1 MFSGSRG
8 DDQVPKHEKL
18 QNRMNASEGSLG
30 AVGNDTVSI
39 TKPQTNNQG
48 ELQCQYDDVIQD
60 SRKCPRQVHDL
71 VFILL
76 PKLVQGSGRMF
87 SGTLDRELSSHGVF
101 SIAGAQCLHLTPST
115 VGNEPF
121 NGGSDGHSDN
131 HIRDKSP
138 GENKP
143 SARDESHL
151 VRALGNSSRL
161 RSLGLSRNII
171 ASTPFTSRSR
181 TLRPST

>member
-1 MFSGSRG
+1 MTDDHTFSGSRG
-8 DDQVPKHEKL
+8 DEQVPKHEEL
-18 QNRMNASEGSLG
+18 QNRMNASGGSLG
-30 AVGNDTVSI
+30 AAGNDTVSI
-39 TKPQTNNQG
+39 TKSQTNNQG
-48 ELQCQYDDVIQD
+48 ELQDQYDDVIQD

-71 VFILL
+71 VFIPL

-115 VGNEPF
+115 VGDEPF

-131 HIRDKSP
+131 HIRDQSP

-143 SARDESHL
+143 SARDEL
-151 VRALGNSSRL
+151 
-161 RSLGLSRNII
+161 LSQSAR
-171 ASTPFTSRSR
+171 
-181 TLRPST
+181 